1 MSAERFPRR
10 GFLLGAGLGAST
22 LLAQSGPATAQD
34 QVSVA
39 AFGARADGKALDTSA
54 VNRAIETAASAGGGT
69 VRFPPGTYLCHSIH
83 LKSKITLYLEHGAT
97 ILAADPHAAGGA
109 GYDAAEP
116 NAWDKFQDF
125 GHSHWRNSLIWGED
139 LSDIAI
145 LGPGLIYGKGLT
157 KGPRAQDPG
166 VGNKAI
172 SLKNCRNVTLR
183 DFAILQ
189 GGHFG
194 ILATGVDNF
203 TIDNLIIDTNRDGI
217 DIDCCRNVRVSNTS
231 VNSPWDDAICL
242 KSSFGLGFARATE
255 MVTISNCM
263 VSGSFALGSLLDGTF
278 KPLPADAGASRTGRI
293 KFGTESNG
301 GFKNVT
307 VSNCVFDGCG
317 GLALES
323 VDGALLEDV
332 SITNLTMRDISNAPI
347 FLRLGRRMRGPEGV
361 PVGQL
366 RRVIISN
373 IACSNSASRYAS
385 ILSGIPGHAIEDVK
399 IRDVYVQHQG
409 GGTRETA
416 ALQPPEDETGYPD
429 PGRFGALPSHGF
441 FIRHVKNLEISN
453 VEIEPLKPDLRPAF
467 WVNDVHGAALFRVQA
482 PRAAGVPAFVLQ
494 NVSDFHVSAS
504 QPLLKDSQIDVV
516 ERIDL

>member
-1 MSAERFPRR
+1 
-10 GFLLGAGLGAST
+10 
-22 LLAQSGPATAQD
+22 
-34 QVSVA
+34 
-39 AFGARADGKALDTSA
+39 
-54 VNRAIETAASAGGGT
+54 
-69 VRFPPGTYLCHSIH
+69 
-83 LKSKITLYLEHGAT
+83 
-97 ILAADPHAAGGA
+97 
-109 GYDAAEP
+109 
-116 NAWDKFQDF
+116 
-125 GHSHWRNSLIWGED
+125 
-139 LSDIAI
+139 
-145 LGPGLIYGKGLT
+145 
-157 KGPRAQDPG
+157 
-166 VGNKAI
+166 
-172 SLKNCRNVTLR
+172 
-183 DFAILQ
+183 
-189 GGHFG
+189 
-194 ILATGVDNF
+194 
-203 TIDNLIIDTNRDGI
+203 
-217 DIDCCRNVRVSNTS
+217 
-231 VNSPWDDAICL
+231 
-242 KSSFGLGFARATE
+242 
-255 MVTISNCM
+255 
-263 VSGSFALGSLLDGTF
+263 
-278 KPLPADAGASRTGRI
+278 
-293 KFGTESNG
+293 
-301 GFKNVT
+301 
-307 VSNCVFDGCG
+307 
-317 GLALES
+317 

-366 RRVIISN
+366 RRVIVSN

-409 GGTRETA
+409 GGTREMA

-467 WVNDVHGAALFRVQA
+467 WVNDVRGAALFRVKA